1 MAHLGLPVLG
11 GVFIVSA
18 GAIWFAGIQL
28 SKTTD
33 EIELISLIRGSV
45 TNQPKALWD
54 LSAELAHGFGSGA
67 GIRTLNLAVN
77 SRLLYR

>member
-1 MAHLGLPVLG
+1 MAHVGLPVLG

-45 TNQPKALWD
+45 TNQPK
-54 LSAELAHGFGSGA
+54 
-67 GIRTLNLAVN
+67 
-77 SRLLYR
+77 